1 MQRSG
6 EVNRKLRH
14 KIGTKIFYIK
24 IMRGIFIN
32 IATKRQLLLELAIY
46 TAFHPMPQSVDSS
59 SATVSF
65 LGEPPK
71 VIRWVQKKS
80 KLLLAATALT
90 CIGVSATLLYFR
102 TQQIR
107 VYSPLESGKL
117 VPDEALM
124 ATFVSPTPEVLK
136 QLQNFGTSETQNM
149 IRQGVQVFQ
158 KHSLAGIDLDFNQDL
173 KPWIGGVM
181 VAMLPSDKHPSNS
194 DPQLLMIVGIKDKWK
209 AGNFAKKFNNSPQI
223 KRESNYYRGIEISNY
238 LEKSGRK
245 YSVAVINEQVVI
257 AATPEPVQQAID
269 TFLGEPSLASLAGTP
284 QQFFES
290 VKVANPLVTI
300 FIADYAHFTED
311 LLATVPEASGFSL
324 NTLSQLKPIQS
335 LVIGVGVER
344 EGLRFKVVSELNPNG
359 INAQNPPELG
369 KMLTRFPT
377 ETVALVNSQNLHQ
390 LWLELLTVAENNYN
404 VQNGVNQIR
413 QGLQAINLDA
423 DTEVFGWMDGEFAI
437 GAIASE
443 EGILSSLGLGGVLMI
458 ETSDRPSAEAMM
470 DKLDRIIARSNPPI
484 HVEEQTLAGVNVT
497 EWNDPKQGTLFG
509 HGWLSPNVMFVA
521 FGGPVVQVVT
531 QEPQQPLPESQR
543 FQQITESLPDP
554 NHSYVYLDMEKITAW
569 ARGYLLAAP
578 AMALQP
584 NLMTVLNSV
593 RGVGISSHFRDQST
607 AEVEMLLILKPKS

>member
-24 IMRGIFIN
+24 ITRGIFN
-32 IATKRQLLLELAIY
+32 IATKSQLLLELAIY

-59 SATVSF
+59 SSTLRF
-65 LGEPPK
+65 PGEPPK
-71 VIRWVQKKS
+71 VIRWVRKKS

-124 ATFVSPTPEVLK
+124 VTFVSPTPEILK
-136 QLQNFGTSETQNM
+136 QLQNFGTPETQNM

-173 KPWIGGVM
+173 KPWMGGVM
-181 VAMLPSDKHPSNS
+181 VAMLKSEKQPSNAE
-194 DPQLLMIVGIKDKWK
+194 PQLLMIVGIKDKWK
-209 AGNFAKKFNNSPQI
+209 AGNFAKKFNNLPQI
-223 KRESNYYRGIEISNY
+223 KRQSNYYRGIEISNY
-238 LEKSGRK
+238 IEKNGRK
-245 YSVAVINEQVVI
+245 YSVAIINEQIVI

-269 TFLGEPSLASLAGTP
+269 TFLGEPSLASLEGTP

-300 FIADYAHFTED
+300 FIADYAQFTQD
-311 LLATVPEASGFSL
+311 FLATVPEASGFSL

-335 LVIGVGVER
+335 LVMGVGVEG
-344 EGLRFKVVSELNPNG
+344 EGLRFKIVSELNPNAV
-359 INAQNPPELG
+359 NAQEPPQLG

-390 LWLELLTVAENNYN
+390 LWLQLLTGAENNYN

-423 DTEVFGWMDGEFAI
+423 DTEVFGWMDGEFAL

-443 EGILSSLGLGGVLMI
+443 EGILSSLGLGGLLMI

-484 HVEEQTLAGVNVT
+484 HVEEQTLGGVNVT

-509 HGWLSPNVMFVA
+509 HGWLSSNVMFVA
-521 FGGPVVQVVT
+521 FGGPVVKVVT
-531 QEPQQPLPESQR
+531 EEPQQPLPQSQR

-578 AMALQP
+578 AMTLQP

-593 RGVGISSHFRDQST
+593 QGVGISSHFPDQST
-607 AEVEMLLILKPKS
+607 AEVEMLLILKPKT